1 VRVLIVEDDDALAS
15 SLSRGLEE
23 KGFDVDRVAEGRA
36 ALDAREADVV
46 LLDLRLPDTTGID
59 VLVQL
64 RQRSETPVIMLSAS
78 DDEIDRVVT
87 LELGADDYVTKPFS
101 LRELVSRMR
110 AVTRRSG
117 RSMADALL
125 EPEPTVVRGETG
137 ELTVD
142 SRRRRVLVN
151 GSEVVL
157 TPKEFELLGQ
167 LAGEPGA
174 VVTRAALIE
183 SVWDRNWFGSTKT
196 LDIHI
201 ASLRKKLGDSRW
213 IETHRGVGYRLRA

>member
-1 VRVLIVEDDDALAS
+1 VRVLIVEDDDAVAS

-36 ALDAREADVV
+36 ALDADEADVV

-110 AVTRRSG
+110 AVTRRAG
-117 RSMADALL
+117 RSMADALM
-125 EPEPTVVRGETG
+125 EPEPTVVRGDAG

-142 SRRRRVLVN
+142 ARRRRVLVN
-151 GSEVVL
+151 GAEVVL

-167 LAGEPGA
+167 LAGEPGV
-174 VVTRAALIE
+174 VVTRTALIE

-201 ASLRKKLGDSRW
+201 ASLRKKLGDGRW
-213 IETHRGVGYRLRA
+213 IETHRGVGYRLRG